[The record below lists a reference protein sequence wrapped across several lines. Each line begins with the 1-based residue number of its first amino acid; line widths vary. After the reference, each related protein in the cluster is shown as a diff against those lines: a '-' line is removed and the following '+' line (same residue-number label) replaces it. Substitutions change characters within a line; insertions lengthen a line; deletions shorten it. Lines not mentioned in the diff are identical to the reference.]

1 VPKDTIGERL
11 NARQAGQVSA
21 LTFGQWAAAFVVAGA
36 AGVVAA
42 GGVAGLFVAG
52 VLVVGGG
59 VVVSLLGVQPLKRAS
74 PTTTLATLKQDLRFV
89 IDYSFATAPE
99 NCHAKF

>member
-59 VVVSLLGVQPLKRAS
+59 VVVSLWPQPLKRAS